1 MADTRDSKSRT
12 ERCVG
17 SSPTSGTIIFVIN
30 KSVNKLPK
38 IVVVC
43 GPTATGKSD
52 LAVKLA
58 LKFDGEVISADS
70 RQVYKGLDLGSGKIT
85 KEEMNGVPHHL
96 LDVVSAK
103 KVYTVDSFKKNGKMA
118 INDIISRGKLPII
131 CGGTGFYID
140 ALVFDEQFPEV
151 PPNKKLRD
159 SLAKKSVKALMKEI
173 AKLDPRRAKA
183 LDPYNKVRIIRAI
196 EIARTL
202 GKVPQAKQNKLYETL
217 FIGLTTSRENL
228 RNRIHTRIFKRIA
241 EGMIDEVKKLRK
253 QGIAWKRFHSL
264 GLEYRYIG
272 LYLQKK
278 LSKEE
283 MLFKLEWDIFHF
295 SKRQMMWFKRNKDI
309 NWFELDE
316 HKKIEQTVRKFLK

>member
-1 MADTRDSKSRT
+1 MCGFKSHLRHNNL
-12 ERCVG
+12 R
-17 SSPTSGTIIFVIN
+17 N
-30 KSVNKLPK
+30 QKSVKKLPK

-58 LKFDGEVISADS
+58 QKYNGEVISADS
-70 RQVYKGLDLGSGKIT
+70 RQVYKGLDIGSGKIT
-85 KEEMNGVPHHL
+85 EDEMSGIEHHL
-96 LDVVSAK
+96 LDVVSPK
-103 KVYTVDSFKKNGKMA
+103 KVYTVENFKKDGKA
-118 INDIISRGKLPII
+118 VIDDIISRGKLPII
-131 CGGTGFYID
+131 CGGTGFYVD

-159 SLAKKSVKALMKEI
+159 ALAKKSVESLMQEI
-173 AKLDPRRAKA
+173 TKLDPRRAKA

-196 EIARTL
+196 EIARAL
-202 GKVPQAKQNKLYETL
+202 GKVPRAKQRKQYETL

-228 RNRIHTRIFKRIA
+228 RNRIHMRLLKRIDA
-241 EGMIDEVKKLRK
+241 GMIDEVKKLRK
-253 QGIAWKRFHSL
+253 QGITWKRLHSL

-272 LYLQKK
+272 LHLQKK

-295 SKRQMMWFKRNKDI
+295 SKRQTMWFKRNKDI

-316 HKKIEQTVRKFLK
+316 YTKVEKVAQKFLK

>member
-1 MADTRDSKSRT
+1 MCGFKSHLRHNNL
-12 ERCVG
+12 R
-17 SSPTSGTIIFVIN
+17 N
-30 KSVNKLPK
+30 LKSVKKLPK

-58 LKFDGEVISADS
+58 QKYNGEVISADS
-70 RQVYKGLDLGSGKIT
+70 RQVYKGLDIGSGKIT
-85 KEEMNGVPHHL
+85 KDEMSGIEHHL

-103 KVYTVDSFKKNGKMA
+103 KVYTVENFKKDGKA
-118 INDIISRGKLPII
+118 VIDDIISRGKLPII

-159 SLAKKSVKALMKEI
+159 ALSKKSVESLMKEI
-173 AKLDPRRAKA
+173 TKLDPRRAKA

-196 EIARTL
+196 EIARAL
-202 GKVPQAKQNKLYETL
+202 GKVPRAKQRKQYETL

-228 RNRIHTRIFKRIA
+228 RNRIHMRLLKRIDA
-241 EGMIDEVKKLRK
+241 GMIDEVKELRK
-253 QGIAWKRFHSL
+253 QGITWKRLHSL

-309 NWFELDE
+309 HWFELDE
-316 HKKIEQTVRKFLK
+316 YTKVEKVAQKFLK